1 MHFKSLFTKA
11 SRQQVILI
19 DPKLNSELKHERMVE
34 EIQSMK
40 SDMEKGKQECIG
52 MNIKLNKIIQE
63 LKLLKQSIQSQ
74 EMRLDLNEHKQRR
87 SII

>member
-40 SDMEKGKQECIG
+40 SDMEKGKRECIG